1 MITFHFS
8 TYPADGAVAAQSDNW
23 WLHSET
29 EDTDGIEPIAFT
41 PSDPSDPDW
50 SPDIDKALKDA
61 GYRRLSD
68 ISYDEYDS
76 TFMAESL
83 RRPVV

>member
-8 TYPADGAVAAQSDNW
+8 TYPADGAAKVYEDDSW
-23 WLHSET
+23 WLLSET

-41 PSDPSDPDW
+41 PSDPLESDW
-50 SPDIDKALKDA
+50 STDIDKALKEA

-76 TFMAESL
+76 PFTAEPLSL
-83 RRPVV
+83 

>member
-8 TYPADGAVAAQSDNW
+8 TYPADGAAKVYEDDSW

-41 PSDPSDPDW
+41 PSDPLESDW
-50 SPDIDKALKDA
+50 STDSDKALNEA

-76 TFMAESL
+76 TFTAEQL
-83 RRPVV
+83 RR

>member
-8 TYPADGAVAAQSDNW
+8 TYPADGAAKVYEDDSW

-41 PSDPSDPDW
+41 PSDPLESDW
-50 SPDIDKALKDA
+50 STDIDKALNEA

-68 ISYDEYDS
+68 ISYDEYDWP
-76 TFMAESL
+76 FA
-83 RRPVV
+83 VWCG

>member
-1 MITFHFS
+1 MITFRFS
-8 TYPADGAVAAQSDNW
+8 LYPADGADKVYEDDPW

-41 PSDPSDPDW
+41 PSDPSGPDW
-50 SPDIDKALKDA
+50 SPDIDKALKEA

-68 ISYDEYDS
+68 ISYDEYDF
-76 TFMAESL
+76 TFKAEK
-83 RRPVV
+83 VEEA

>member
-8 TYPADGAVAAQSDNW
+8 TYSADGAAKVYEDDSW
-23 WLHSET
+23 WLPSET

-41 PSDPSDPDW
+41 PSDPLESDW
-50 SPDIDKALKDA
+50 STDIDKALNEA

-76 TFMAESL
+76 TFTAEQL
-83 RRPVV
+83 RR